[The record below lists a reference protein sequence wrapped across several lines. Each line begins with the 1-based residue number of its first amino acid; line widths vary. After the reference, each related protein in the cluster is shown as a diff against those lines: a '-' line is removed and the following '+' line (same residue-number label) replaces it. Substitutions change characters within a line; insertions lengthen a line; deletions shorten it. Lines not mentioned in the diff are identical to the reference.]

1 MESPF
6 RGLGG
11 VIFMGIVIRQSIR
24 GSIVNYIGAFV
35 GFLTTMFVVT
45 KFVTPEDIGL
55 LNVMLGVALLF
66 SALMQMG
73 TSSSIVRFFPY
84 FKDKKK
90 KHNGFFFYIVALPF
104 VGSLIFIPLY
114 LILKEPIVAFF
125 GRESELFTA
134 YFYWVIPL
142 IFFLAYWSVFE
153 NYSNA
158 NMRIVIP
165 KTAREVIIRLLLI
178 AVYLL
183 YGYHIINRDG
193 FVSLFI
199 LAHGV
204 VMLVMLFYI
213 SRIAPISLKHDIS
226 FINKPLRKN
235 ISNYTLILML
245 GTMGSAIL
253 THLGVFMV
261 SSELGF
267 GLAGIYIIATHM
279 GTIIEI
285 PSRSIT
291 AISSPIAAAAF
302 QKGDVNEAN
311 RLYKKVSLN
320 QLIAGGLIFVLLW
333 INIDNIFKIIPN
345 GDVFVQGKW
354 VVFFIGLARLVGMT
368 LNFGEVLI
376 RFSKYYRWT
385 IFFTFVVAT
394 VGIVAN
400 YLLIPKLGIKG
411 AAIATLSTVL
421 LSCAFQ
427 QWIVFK
433 KLKGNPYTKG
443 TLKMI
448 LILLVL
454 FAINYLLPTFANVLI
469 DIVFRSSIVGIIAVS
484 AIYFGKV
491 SEHMNELIRDVVR
504 KINNRKYEWK

>member
-1 MESPF
+1 
-6 RGLGG
+6 
-11 VIFMGIVIRQSIR
+11 MGIVIRQSIR

-45 KFVTPEDIGL
+45 RFVAPEDIGL
-55 LNVMLGVALLF
+55 VNVMLSVAMLF
-66 SALMQMG
+66 SALVQMG
-73 TSSSIVRFFPY
+73 TSSSIMRFFPY
-84 FKDKKK
+84 FKNKEKN
-90 KHNGFFFYIVALPF
+90 HNGFFFYIVALPF
-104 VGSLIFIPLY
+104 VGCLIFIPLY
-114 LILKEPIVAFF
+114 LLLKEPIVAFF
-125 GRESELFTA
+125 GKESELFTA

-142 IFFLAYWSVFE
+142 IVFLAYWSVFE
-153 NYSNA
+153 TYSNA

-165 KTAREVIIRLLLI
+165 KTAREVIIRLLLVT
-178 AVYLL
+178 VYLL
-183 YGYHIINRDG
+183 YGYHAINRDG
-193 FVSLFI
+193 FVSLFVI
-199 LAHGV
+199 AHGIA
-204 VMLVMLFYI
+204 MLIMLFYI
-213 SRIAPISLKHDIS
+213 SRIAPVSLRHDNS
-226 FINKPLRKN
+226 FVKKSLRKE
-235 ISNYTLILML
+235 ISSYTLILML
-245 GTMGSAIL
+245 GTMGSTIL
-253 THLGVFMV
+253 SLLGVFIV

-267 GLAGIYIIATHM
+267 KFAGIYVIAVHM
-279 GTIIEI
+279 GTIVEI
-285 PSRSIT
+285 PARSIT

-333 INIDNIFKIIPN
+333 INIDSIFKIIPN
-345 GDVFVQGKW
+345 GDVFSQGKW

-394 VGIVAN
+394 VGIGAN
-400 YLLIPKLGIKG
+400 YLLIPEFGIKG
-411 AAIATLSTVL
+411 AAIATLTAVL
-421 LSCAFQ
+421 LSYAFQ

-454 FAINYLLPTFANVLI
+454 FGINYLLPTFNNVLI
-469 DIVFRSSIVGIIAVS
+469 DIVFRSAIVGIIAVS

-491 SEHMNELIRDVVR
+491 SEHMNEIIRGVFG
-504 KINNRKYEWK
+504 KFKS